1 MVSGPVSSP
10 YAVFRV
16 EDWSPACAVPAQGL
30 GPCASPCSFSV
41 QVQVQGEL
49 FEFLLPARVPG
60 RGGEKAAA
68 ARLASVQTNTRGPA
82 RGGALR

>member
-10 YAVFRV
+10 YAVFRA
-16 EDWSPACAVPAQGL
+16 EDWSPAYAVPAQGL
-30 GPCASPCSFSV
+30 GPCASPCPSS
-41 QVQVQGEL
+41 VQVQGEL

-60 RGGEKAAA
+60 RGGEKVAA

>member
-16 EDWSPACAVPAQGL
+16 EDWSPAYALPAQGL
-30 GPCASPCSFSV
+30 GPCASPCPFS
-41 QVQVQGEL
+41 VQVQGEL

>member
-16 EDWSPACAVPAQGL
+16 EDWSPAYAVPAQGL
-30 GPCASPCSFSV
+30 GPCASPCRSS
-41 QVQVQGEL
+41 VQVQGEL